1 MSEGLVV
8 GAVCAR
14 GGSKGIPRKNL
25 RKLAGRPLIVLAID
39 CAKHSA
45 NIDRVV
51 VSTDDQEIAEVA
63 RSAGAEVPF
72 LRPPELA
79 QDGTSK
85 WAVFRHLVEQYERI
99 HAVRVGVLVD
109 LDSGVPLRIPAD
121 VDGCVKALREG
132 AADVVVTGY
141 LPERNPYFNMVER
154 GEDGFMKIV
163 KPLNVPVVARQL
175 APAVFSLSPAVY
187 AINRDVLWKYEHW
200 SQARLEVYELPRS
213 RALDIDTETDF
224 AMIECLMRSELS
236 RV

>member
-1 MSEGLVV
+1 MTKELVM

-25 RKLAGRPLIVLAID
+25 RKLAGRPLIVHAID
-39 CAKHSA
+39 CANRSA
-45 NIDRVV
+45 TIDRVV
-51 VSTDDQEIAEVA
+51 VSTDDEEMAEVA
-63 RSAGAEVPF
+63 RAAGAEVPF
-72 LRPPELA
+72 MRPAELA

-85 WAVFRHLVEQYERI
+85 WAVFRHLVEQYEQI
-99 HAVRVGVLVD
+99 HAVRVAVLVD

-121 VDGCVKALREG
+121 VDGCVNALRAG
-132 AADVVVTGY
+132 LADLVVTAY

-175 APAVFSLSPAVY
+175 APQVFSLSPAVY
-187 AINRDVLWKYEHW
+187 AINRDALWKYEHW
-200 SQARLEVYELPRS
+200 SQSRLEVYELPRS
-213 RALDIDTETDF
+213 RAMDIDTETDF
-224 AMIECLMRSELS
+224 AMVECLMEGESS